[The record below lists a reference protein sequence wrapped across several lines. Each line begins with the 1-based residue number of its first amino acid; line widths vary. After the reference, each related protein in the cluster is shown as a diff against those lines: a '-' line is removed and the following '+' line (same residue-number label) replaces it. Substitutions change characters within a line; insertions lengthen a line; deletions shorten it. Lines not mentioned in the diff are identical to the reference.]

1 MAGRILTRTVMER
14 LLASHGR
21 LFSEALGIDLS
32 SRDPRELFRWFLAS
46 MLFGMRITESVAV
59 RTYHAFVRHGLDTP
73 QALAAADFGELLDI
87 MAEGHYVRYDG
98 ITSRKTQEAARR
110 LLAEYGGD
118 LNRLHDAA
126 RDPGGLVARLT
137 AFRGVGPVTAGI
149 FLRELRG
156 IWEKADPPLGHLA
169 QMAASHLGIAD
180 ARAFWERTAVPGY
193 DFRHFEVALTRIGRD
208 YCRRGRCRQA
218 PVPHSTAEPQE

>member
-1 MAGRILTRTVMER
+1 MERTPRLRRADLER
-14 LLASHGR
+14 LLATHGR
-21 LFSEALGIDLS
+21 LFSEELGIRLAE
-32 SRDPRELFRWFLAS
+32 RDPRELFRWFLAS

-59 RTYHAFVRHGLDTP
+59 RTYRAFVRHGLDTP

-110 LLAEYGGD
+110 LLADYGGD
-118 LNRLHDAA
+118 LNRLHDEA
-126 RDPGGLVARLT
+126 RDPEDLMARLT

-156 IWEKADPPLGHLA
+156 LWEKADPPLGHLA
-169 QMAASHLGIAD
+169 KLAASHLGIDD
-180 ARAFWERTAVPGY
+180 ARAYWSANAIAGY
-193 DFRHFEVALTRIGRD
+193 DFRHFEAALTRVGRN
-208 YCRRGRCRQA
+208 YCRRGRCGRA
-218 PVPHSTAEPQE
+218 PVPHEAAALV

>member
-1 MAGRILTRTVMER
+1 MAHATTLSRETLER

-32 SRDPRELFRWFLAS
+32 NREPRELFRWFLAS

-59 RTYHAFVRHGLDTP
+59 RTYRAFVRHGLDTP
-73 QALAAADFGELLDI
+73 EALAEADFGELLDI

-110 LLAEYGGD
+110 LLAEYEGD
-118 LNRLHDAA
+118 LNRLHDDAA
-126 RDPGGLVARLT
+126 GPDDLVARLT

-156 IWEKADPPLGHLA
+156 IWEKADPPPGHLA
-169 QMAASHLGIAD
+169 QLAASHLGIGD
-180 ARAFWERTAVPGY
+180 PRAYWKANAVSGY
-193 DFRHFEVALTRIGRD
+193 DFRHFEAALTRIGRD
-208 YCRRGRCRQA
+208 YCRRGGCRRA
-218 PVPHSTAEPQE
+218 PVPH

>member
-1 MAGRILTRTVMER
+1 MTRSRLTREALAR

-21 LFSEALGIDLS
+21 LFSEALEVDLS
-32 SRDPRELFRWFLAS
+32 RRDPRELFRWFLAS

-59 RTYHAFVRHGLDTP
+59 RTYRAFVRHGLDTP
-73 QALAAADFGELLDI
+73 EALANADFGELLDI

-98 ITSRKTQEAARR
+98 ITSRKVQEAAQR
-110 LLAEYGGD
+110 LLGEYGGD
-118 LNRLHDAA
+118 LNRLHESA
-126 RDPGGLVARLT
+126 RDPADLLARLT

-169 QMAASHLGIAD
+169 GLAASHLGVAD
-180 ARAFWERTAVPGY
+180 PKSFWERNAVPGY
-193 DFRHFEVALTRIGRD
+193 DFRHLEAALTRIGRD
-208 YCRRGRCRQA
+208 YCRRRRCDRA
-218 PVPHSTAEPQE
+218 PVPH

>member
-1 MAGRILTRTVMER
+1 MAGLVLSRDVLAR

-32 SRDPRELFRWFLAS
+32 TRDPGELFRWFLAS

-59 RTYHAFVRHGLDTP
+59 RTYRAFVRHGLDTP
-73 QALAAADFGELLDI
+73 RTLAEADFGELLDI

-126 RDPGGLVARLT
+126 KDAEDVMARLT

-156 IWEKADPPLGHLA
+156 IWAKADPPLGHLA
-169 QMAASHLGIAD
+169 QLAASHLGVGD
-180 ARAFWERTAVPGY
+180 ARAFWEKNAVPGF
-193 DFRHFEVALTRIGRD
+193 DFRHFEAALTRIGRD
-208 YCRRGRCRQA
+208 YCRRGRCQQA
-218 PVPHSTAEPQE
+218 PVPHQRAA